1 MGVSNVSSERVQAG
15 VGHQGRGYQVP
26 VAYGSDEERELE
38 TVFIDTGY
46 IARCYPTSSEMRPSG
61 VIEKIPYG
69 EQVYWCHRMVVTR
82 KHNGTN
88 RRENCGSI
96 VSE

>member
-1 MGVSNVSSERVQAG
+1 MHGGLANKMKSCSSSERVQAG

-26 VAYGSDEERELE
+26 VACGSDEEGELE

-46 IARCYPTSSEMRPSG
+46 IVASGGVGYGLVVGSRSSSL
-61 VIEKIPYG
+61 
-69 EQVYWCHRMVVTR
+69 
-82 KHNGTN
+82 
-88 RRENCGSI
+88 